1 MKIERSSGAV
11 GGVGAMR
18 RGTATE
24 RTGAGAASASG
35 SVHSFSDTSEI
46 LGIPEAELTPKVR
59 AAIMSLMA
67 EVARLREEL
76 NRNRGRIDHLEKLAD
91 QDSLLPIYN
100 RRAFVRELT
109 RAISMTERYG
119 QPSSIVYFDVNGMKR
134 INDRHGHGAG
144 DVALLS
150 VADRLLANV
159 RESDVV
165 GRLGGDEFGVI
176 LFNADTA
183 TAHTKAA
190 SLAASVSDT
199 PIVYDNETLQLAVTY
214 GTYTFNGK
222 EDPVQAIAAADE
234 AMYARKRA
242 AGTGGS

>member
-1 MKIERSSGAV
+1 MKIERSNRPA

-18 RGTATE
+18 RGTAAE
-24 RTGAGAASASG
+24 RVGVSGAVGA
-35 SVHSFSDTSEI
+35 HSFSDTSEI
-46 LGIPEAELTPKVR
+46 LGIPESELTPKVR

-76 NRNRGRIDHLEKLAD
+76 TRNRGRIDHLEKLAD

-134 INDRHGHGAG
+134 INDRLGHGAG
-144 DVALLS
+144 DVALLR

-176 LFNADTA
+176 LFNADAA
-183 TAHTKAA
+183 TAHSKAA
-190 SLAASVSDT
+190 SLAAAVSDE
-199 PIVYDNETLQLAVTY
+199 PIVYDTETLRLAVTY

-234 AMYARKRA
+234 AMYARKRL
-242 AGTGGS
+242 AGS